1 MNLNGK
7 KETLGWKERD
17 RGKKRERDT
26 MPIEQPEDIHIFA
39 HIRIAGHIIF
49 LMRAHFAI
57 FFTRIHSL
65 HFLYTNKKFSA
76 PMFLAIVLSL
86 LLFDFS
92 CLY

>member
-49 LMRAHFAI
+49 LMRAHFCY
-57 FFTRIHSL
+57 FFHPYT
-65 HFLYTNKKFSA
+65 FATFPLYEKKIICSDVSRYC
-76 PMFLAIVLSL
+76 AIVIAV
-86 LLFDFS
+86 
-92 CLY
+92 